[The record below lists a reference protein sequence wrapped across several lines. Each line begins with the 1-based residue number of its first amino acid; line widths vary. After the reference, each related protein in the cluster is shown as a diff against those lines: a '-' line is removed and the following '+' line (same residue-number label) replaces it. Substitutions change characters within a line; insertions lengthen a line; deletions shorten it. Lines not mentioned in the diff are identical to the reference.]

1 MLQERKMALDL
12 ERNIASHR
20 REMLEFARALI
31 SIPTENP
38 PGTAA
43 KECAAML
50 GDRLRRMKL
59 PIEPKTPVGLVRSF
73 YGRGK
78 RTLYFHGHYDVVP
91 AASRAQFTPVIR
103 RGELLGRGSSDMKG
117 GLVAMIYAV
126 RALRE
131 CHVKLDGRIALTFV
145 PDEETGGARG
155 SQVLVDHGL
164 IEKDAIGMLTPEPT
178 DGVVWNASRGAVS
191 LRVILRG
198 KSAHVGLSHAGRN
211 AFESMLAACRKL
223 TELKVKVS
231 ARKTRYPIR
240 PAAARHSILLLGGQ
254 CQGGT
259 NFNTVPAECSFTID
273 RRTNPEENLAA
284 EKHRLFEIF
293 SKLKRRGIDLEV
305 KVLQEGQPSATA
317 KETELSRALAGAVR
331 QVARK
336 TPRFEVCPGLL
347 ETRFYNSIGVP
358 ALAYGPG
365 LLSVS
370 HGPDEYVPVGNIFDC
385 ALIYALT
392 AVKVL
397 GTHSGRTRNTHKGER
412 S

>member
-43 KECAAML
+43 KECAPML

-164 IEKDAIGMLTPEPT
+164 IEKDALGMLTPEPT

-211 AFESMLAACRKL
+211 AFESMLAA
-223 TELKVKVS
+223 
-231 ARKTRYPIR
+231 
-240 PAAARHSILLLGGQ
+240 
-254 CQGGT
+254 
-259 NFNTVPAECSFTID
+259 
-273 RRTNPEENLAA
+273 
-284 EKHRLFEIF
+284 
-293 SKLKRRGIDLEV
+293 
-305 KVLQEGQPSATA
+305 
-317 KETELSRALAGAVR
+317 
-331 QVARK
+331 
-336 TPRFEVCPGLL
+336 
-347 ETRFYNSIGVP
+347 
-358 ALAYGPG
+358 
-365 LLSVS
+365 
-370 HGPDEYVPVGNIFDC
+370 
-385 ALIYALT
+385 
-392 AVKVL
+392 
-397 GTHSGRTRNTHKGER
+397 
-412 S
+412 